1 MAENRTNGR
10 LACFELWGGNR
21 SANHPLELPGL
32 AGWVYSSPLDPNSGG
47 GDVHYFSV
55 CSKGI
60 VSRIAV
66 ADVAGHGI
74 RASSTGENL
83 RKILQR
89 HTNSWDQSMLMQEL
103 NNAFMGKDSA
113 GRYATAAVLGF
124 YLKTSELLFS
134 SVGNEAIY
142 PVV

>member
-1 MAENRTNGR
+1 
-10 LACFELWGGNR
+10 
-21 SANHPLELPGL
+21 
-32 AGWVYSSPLDPNSGG
+32 
-47 GDVHYFSV
+47 
-55 CSKGI
+55 
-60 VSRIAV
+60 
-66 ADVAGHGI
+66 
-74 RASSTGENL
+74 
-83 RKILQR
+83 
-89 HTNSWDQSMLMQEL
+89 MLMQEL